1 LGASADIMKI
11 TRGSMNMNRKDTDMN
26 TRDETG
32 ILISRISS
40 AIENYGQITLRELK
54 NSDAS
59 LMSRVESKY
68 LMKFEQCL

>member
-1 LGASADIMKI
+1 
-11 TRGSMNMNRKDTDMN
+11 MNMNRKDTDMN